1 MNLSLLLKLACTI
14 KVDSESEPKQ
24 KLLFCQAELPRNS
37 ISLVGKLN
45 EGLVQMCYQSEL
57 KQLLAYFR
65 QKMVVS
71 NLMHELGFH
80 LAYLVGALLFE

>member
-24 KLLFCQAELPRNS
+24 KLLLCQVELPRSS

-45 EGLVQMCYQSEL
+45 
-57 KQLLAYFR
+57 
-65 QKMVVS
+65 
-71 NLMHELGFH
+71 
-80 LAYLVGALLFE
+80 